1 MVTMYVEPDLSA
13 QTFTLANGM
22 TLRLR
27 TLLVRSGTVALV
39 VAVHVLALTWFAD
52 RTPEPLPVVTPRTIY
67 ATVITE
73 PAPAP
78 AAVSEPPAPVAA
90 VQPIEQPAPEIVPPV
105 VPVHAITHPKPVSRP
120 RVAQHRTAP
129 APQPVAPSVPA
140 PVVAAAPTP
149 AATPAPA
156 PAPTPKTVTRGVE
169 YLRAPQPEYPDTA
182 RAEGDEGTV
191 VLRVLVDEHGK
202 PSSVDVLRSSG
213 FTSLDNAGRTA
224 ALGAMFRPYMDSGH
238 AVAVYVIVP
247 LKFQLDS

>member
-105 VPVHAITHPKPVSRP
+105 VRFTPLRIPSQYPGLALLNTAPRRPHSLLHLRFPPLLLQRLQSQQQPRRQHLHRHPKPSPGASSTFVRHNP
-120 RVAQHRTAP
+120 NTRTPLAQRVTKVRWCCGSWSMNTAN
-129 APQPVAPSVPA
+129 
-140 PVVAAAPTP
+140 P
-149 AATPAPA
+149 AALMCCAHPASPA
-156 PAPTPKTVTRGVE
+156 STTLAAQQRWAPCSDRTWTAVTQWRC
-169 YLRAPQPEYPDTA
+169 T
-182 RAEGDEGTV
+182 
-191 VLRVLVDEHGK
+191 
-202 PSSVDVLRSSG
+202 
-213 FTSLDNAGRTA
+213 
-224 ALGAMFRPYMDSGH
+224 
-238 AVAVYVIVP
+238 
-247 LKFQLDS
+247 